1 MLMPKFILIFV
12 IGNVVDISSGKFVSN
27 PESWKLKFDEGRQ
40 KEVEQSRE
48 ASLDAGKKQIKR
60 ISKRCCITLI
70 KTIDIH

>member
-40 KEVEQSRE
+40 KEVALSRK
-48 ASLDAGKKQIKR
+48 ASLDAGKKQITK
-60 ISKRCCITLI
+60 
-70 KTIDIH
+70 HHH